1 MLELMLVLAAVVPRF
16 GFELIAPEKVKP
28 WPSVTLRS
36 AGGIPAVI
44 RKRSAG
50 CAAHR
55 ATKPPAFPGVNVII
69 SFSIN
74 TAAHHQDDNSQ
85 GSLSGQP
92 TARA

>member
-1 MLELMLVLAAVVPRF
+1 MWAAVSFAMLELMLVLAAVVPRF

-50 CAAHR
+50 CQSPIEQQNPQR
-55 ATKPPAFPGVNVII
+55 
-69 SFSIN
+69 
-74 TAAHHQDDNSQ
+74 
-85 GSLSGQP
+85 SL
-92 TARA
+92 A